1 MISPQW
7 TTGISLAVFTTAS
20 SIMLPLQADDREAQV
35 TDKSYLEEC
44 GACHFAYQPEFLP
57 ARSWQ
62 KMMGG
67 LEDHFGENAE
77 LDTELQTALTQFLT
91 ANASDQVKTK
101 TTKKFRRGISE
112 STPLRITE
120 IPYFKHEHEEIPA
133 KMVTQNPEVK
143 SLSYCNKCHTKA
155 ETGNY
160 DEESISIPGFG
171 RWDD

>member
-1 MISPQW
+1 
-7 TTGISLAVFTTAS
+7 
-20 SIMLPLQADDREAQV
+20 MLPLLADDRVAQV
-35 TDKSYLEEC
+35 TNETYLEEC

-77 LDTELQTALTQFLT
+77 LDTEVQTALTQFLT
-91 ANASDQVKTK
+91 ANASDQVKTR
-101 TTKKFRRGISE
+101 TTKKFRRGIGK

-155 ETGNY
+155 EAGNY
-160 DEESISIPGFG
+160 DDESISIPGFG
-171 RWDD
+171 HWDD